1 VNEKLASPRI
11 VVGVDGSPASER
23 ALRWAAAEAV
33 RRSAALEVVHA
44 WTTPYPLNPPDY
56 FVDPAPFEARGAE
69 ILHRM
74 MTSLAGRDVP
84 GGMRPVLV
92 RDRAAQALLEAADGA
107 QLLVVGSRGRGGFS
121 GLLLGSVSQDCVQRA
136 PCPVAVIPPA
146 WAGES
151 HGRVVVGVD
160 GSEPSSGALRWAAEA
175 AALREAELDAVNA
188 FDALQVVMP
197 MGLAAAGADRELLAK
212 ASDDLLQEMTK
223 AATDGT
229 GPRPRSVELI
239 SMRAGPARALLD
251 AALGAD
257 LLVVGSRGRGG
268 VRGLLLGSVSQ
279 QCVHH
284 APCPIVVVPSRGI
297 RHSAT
302 EPPPSRRR
310 SSNEPPNQR
319 ARVARLSS
327 PRPPVRVPSAGG
339 PIPSSSTV
347 SVT

>member
-1 VNEKLASPRI
+1 MNEKTASPRI

-23 ALRWAAAEAV
+23 ALQWAATEAA

-74 MTSLAGRDVP
+74 MASLAGRSVR
-84 GGMRPVLV
+84 GRTRAVLV
-92 RDRAAQALLEAADGA
+92 RDSTAKALLEAADGA

-121 GLLLGSVSQDCVQRA
+121 GLLLGSVSQDCVQRS

-146 WAGES
+146 WAGEG

-160 GSEPSSGALRWAAEA
+160 GSEPSYGALNWAVES
-175 AALREAELDAVNA
+175 AALRQAELDVVNA
-188 FDALQVVMP
+188 YDALQVVMP
-197 MGLAAAGADRELLAK
+197 MGMAATEADRHLLET
-212 ASDDLLQEMTK
+212 ASHDLLEKMAK
-223 AATDGT
+223 VATDGT
-229 GPRPRSVELI
+229 GARPRVVELI
-239 SMRAGPARALLD
+239 SMRAGPARALLE

-268 VRGLLLGSVSQ
+268 VRGLLLGSISH

-284 APCPIVVVPSRGI
+284 APCPIVVVPCRGI
-297 RHSAT
+297 RHSAI

-310 SSNEPPNQR
+310 SSKEPPNQR

-327 PRPPVRVPSAGG
+327 PRPPVGVPSAGG
-339 PIPSSSTV
+339 PIPWSSTV
-347 SVT
+347 NVT